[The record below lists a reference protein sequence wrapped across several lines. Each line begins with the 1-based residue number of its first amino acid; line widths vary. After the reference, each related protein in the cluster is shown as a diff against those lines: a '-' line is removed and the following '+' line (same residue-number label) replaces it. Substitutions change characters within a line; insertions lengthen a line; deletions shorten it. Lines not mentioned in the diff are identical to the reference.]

1 MCTLSEIFDA
11 VELDDASDGIIILHE
26 LMVGNADRSPALVAA
41 IQGAIASIQDG
52 SFGTT
57 EPVSAPAKTTSST
70 TASKASV

>member
-11 VELDDASDGIIILHE
+11 VELDNEADGIIILHE
-26 LMVGNADRSPALVAA
+26 LMVSNADRSPALVAA
-41 IQGAIASIQDG
+41 IQGAITSIQDG

-57 EPVSAPAKTTSST
+57 EPVSAPAKTTSTT